1 MSEPIIIIGGS
12 IAGVSAAEAARRQD
26 PDVDILI
33 LSSDPFMPYYRLRI
47 CEIFC
52 DPESAAKLELHPRA
66 WYDERKIRL
75 ETGVEVLEV
84 MPAAKQLRL
93 SDGRILSFRSLVIAS
108 GSLSFKPQAA
118 GIDRPNVFTLWSM
131 QDALD
136 IAAAL
141 RKAKQVIV
149 IGGGLLGLE
158 TAFQA
163 RRFGLPVRIIEKMQ
177 RLLVNQLDNDGSSAL
192 TKRVQA
198 LGVEVVTDADITEI
212 IGSSD
217 DAKSPVSGVRLS
229 DGREFAADLVL
240 VSIGVRSNVDF
251 LKNSGLVIPRR
262 IATDARLQTNLPGI
276 YAAGDVA
283 EPDSYWFGLWTV
295 ARAEG
300 LSAGTNATGGQSD
313 FVGVVPPYIL
323 NTMNTQVAVQG
334 DQGKPDQPEYTY
346 EIALDSAANNY
357 RKLVYKDNK
366 LCGYMLVGDKT
377 DFASLQKQ
385 LI

>member
-33 LSSDPFMPYYRLRI
+33 LSSDTYMPYYRLRI

-52 DPESAAKLELHPRA
+52 EPDAAAKLELHPRA

-84 MPAAKQLRL
+84 MPDSKQLRL
-93 SDGRILSFRSLVIAS
+93 SDSRILTWRSLVIAS
-108 GSLSFKPQAA
+108 GSLSFKPAVA
-118 GIDRPNVFTLWSM
+118 GIDRPGVHTLWTM
-131 QDALD
+131 QNALD

-141 RKAKQVIV
+141 AKATQVIV

-163 RRFGLPVRIIEKMQ
+163 RRRGLPVRIIEKMQ
-177 RLLVNQLDNDGSSAL
+177 RLLVNQLDNDGSSVL

-212 IGSSD
+212 IGSNG
-217 DAKSPVSGVRLS
+217 DAKSPASGVRLS

-251 LKNSGLVIPRR
+251 LKNSGLAIPRR
-262 IATDARLQTNLPGI
+262 IATDKQLQTNIPGI

-300 LSAGTNATGGQSD
+300 LSAGTNATGGQAD
-313 FVGVVPPYIL
+313 FVGVVPPYVL
-323 NTMNTQVAVQG
+323 NTMNTKVAVQG
-334 DQGKPDQPEYTY
+334 DQGKPDQPEYTF
-346 EIALDSAANNY
+346 EITLDSAANNY
-357 RKLVYKDNK
+357 RKLVYKNNK
-366 LCGYMLVGDKT
+366 LCGYMLVGDNA
-377 DFASLQKQ
+377 DFVSLQKQ

>member
-33 LSSDPFMPYYRLRI
+33 LSSDTFAPYYRLRI
-47 CEIFC
+47 CEVFC

-75 ETGVEVLEV
+75 ETGIEVLEV
-84 MPAAKQLRL
+84 MSESKQVRL
-93 SDGRILSFRSLVIAS
+93 SDGRLLSFSSLVIAT
-108 GSLSFKPQAA
+108 GSLSFKPPVT
-118 GIDRPNVFTLWSM
+118 GIDRPNVFTLWTM
-131 QDALD
+131 QDALN

-141 RKAKQVIV
+141 AKAKQVIV

-158 TAFQA
+158 TAFQT

-177 RLLVNQLDNDGSSAL
+177 RLLVNQLDGDGSSVL

-198 LGVEVVTDADITEI
+198 LGIEVVTDADITEI
-212 IGSSD
+212 ND
-217 DAKSPVSGVRLS
+217 SGVRLA

-251 LKNSGLVIPRR
+251 LKGSGLVIPRR
-262 IATDARLQTNLPGI
+262 IATDARLQTNLLGI

-283 EPDSYWFGLWTV
+283 EPDNYWFGLWTV

-300 LSAGTNATGGQSD
+300 LAAGTNATGGQSD
-313 FVGVVPPYIL
+313 FVGVVPPYVL
-323 NTMNTQVAVQG
+323 NTMNTKVAVQG
-334 DQGKPDQPEYTY
+334 DQGKPDQPEYTF
-346 EIALDSAANNY
+346 EITLDSAANNY
-357 RKLVYKDNK
+357 RKLVYKDSK
-366 LCGYMLVGDKT
+366 LCGYMLVGDNA
-377 DFASLQKQ
+377 DFVSLQKQ
-385 LI
+385 LIE